1 MNLYKIH
8 WYNDIGKKSYFW
20 PLVVIK
26 YILNMNNISL
36 GKTAPLLLVMDFTAR
51 IRKRQNRNVWSN
63 IWLVGVIQSESS
75 FRKMVTMWVCGS
87 SSVWL
92 KGNMF
97 WFPTRWFL
105 KWSICSGSERFYY
118 NCVFKLSF
126 KSTLLARE
134 RTLISWNTILEARCS
149 NNCVTVTFVLLTASG
164 PELGCDVFA
173 DLADVF
179 QREFVQH
186 SSNLL
191 WVIRDYFGGKAEWEV
206 LQKNLGPHDQITSLS
221 SSWAK
226 SDSASLVIWPPPPR

>member
-1 MNLYKIH
+1 
-8 WYNDIGKKSYFW
+8 
-20 PLVVIK
+20 
-26 YILNMNNISL
+26 
-36 GKTAPLLLVMDFTAR
+36 
-51 IRKRQNRNVWSN
+51 
-63 IWLVGVIQSESS
+63 
-75 FRKMVTMWVCGS
+75 MVTMWVCGS

-105 KWSICSGSERFYY
+105 KWSICFGSERFYY
-118 NCVFKLSF
+118 NCVFKLSL

-191 WVIRDYFGGKAEWEV
+191 WNISKKTWEHPTKLPRCHPHEQNQTLHHWSYGRRLLDSCRTHWNIGFNQLNSFYIFFLLKLNKYVVPPVIHPV
-206 LQKNLGPHDQITSLS
+206 
-221 SSWAK
+221 
-226 SDSASLVIWPPPPR
+226 

>member
-1 MNLYKIH
+1 
-8 WYNDIGKKSYFW
+8 
-20 PLVVIK
+20 
-26 YILNMNNISL
+26 
-36 GKTAPLLLVMDFTAR
+36 
-51 IRKRQNRNVWSN
+51 
-63 IWLVGVIQSESS
+63 
-75 FRKMVTMWVCGS
+75 MVTMWVCGS

-105 KWSICSGSERFYY
+105 KWSICFGSERFYY

-206 LQKNLGPHDQITSLS
+206 LQKNWGPHDQITSLS

>member
-1 MNLYKIH
+1 
-8 WYNDIGKKSYFW
+8 
-20 PLVVIK
+20 
-26 YILNMNNISL
+26 
-36 GKTAPLLLVMDFTAR
+36 
-51 IRKRQNRNVWSN
+51 
-63 IWLVGVIQSESS
+63 
-75 FRKMVTMWVCGS
+75 MVTMWVCGS

-105 KWSICSGSERFYY
+105 KWSICSGSKRFCY
-118 NCVFKLSF
+118 NCVFKLSL

-191 WVIRDYFGGKAEWEV
+191 WNIRDSFELISKKLGSTQPNYLTVILMSKIRLCITGHMAAASSIVVV
-206 LQKNLGPHDQITSLS
+206 LAGIWVLIKWILFQSFSLNLKKCVVPP
-221 SSWAK
+221 
-226 SDSASLVIWPPPPR
+226 VIHPV

>member
-1 MNLYKIH
+1 MF
-8 WYNDIGKKSYFW
+8 GA
-20 PLVVIK
+20 
-26 YILNMNNISL
+26 IS
-36 GKTAPLLLVMDFTAR
+36 G
-51 IRKRQNRNVWSN
+51 
-63 IWLVGVIQSESS
+63 WLVIQSESS

-118 NCVFKLSF
+118 NCVLKLSL

-173 DLADVF
+173 DLANVF
-179 QREFVQH
+179 QREFIQH

-191 WVIRDYFGGKAEWEV
+191 WNIS
-206 LQKNLGPHDQITSLS
+206 LKNLGAPDQITSLS